1 MEKRKL
7 SITRISTIPMT
18 ALKENP
24 YNNNSNKK
32 KV

>member
-7 SITRISTIPMT
+7 SITRIPMT